1 MAKEGLPSIYD
12 YTLDELK
19 GLLKP
24 SFRAKQVY
32 NWLYKKYANSYDD
45 MKNIPNELKEDL
57 KANYP
62 IDIMTIV
69 KKEQSIDGS
78 IKYLFKLRDNHTV
91 EAVLLLMKDK
101 KRDEEGNIVRSEKYT
116 VCISSQVGCKVGCT
130 FCLTAKGGFV
140 RNLTV
145 GEYIAQIVNIKRDN
159 DIPENKSVNIVYMG
173 MGEPL
178 DNFVNFTKAVEI
190 FSDEEGLSINKRRQ
204 TVSTSGIASKIEKLG
219 EKDLGI
225 QLAISLHAVD
235 DELRSELIPMNKAY
249 NIATI
254 IDAVKKF
261 PVDTRKKVMFEYL
274 VIKNKNDSIDAAKK
288 LIKLLNGINAKVNLI
303 FFNPYPGT
311 TYERPEVE
319 DMLKFKDYL
328 NDRGLICTIRESK
341 GIDISAACGQLK
353 EKEANGN
360 SWNITNNIYS
370 SCSNYNR
377 NRVLYRK

>member
-1 MAKEGLPSIYD
+1 MAKAGTPSIYD
-12 YTLDELK
+12 FTLDELK
-19 GLLKP
+19 ETLKP

-32 NWLYKKYANSYDD
+32 NWLYKKYVTSYDE
-45 MKNIPNELKEDL
+45 MLNIPKDLKEQL
-57 KANYP
+57 INNYP
-62 IDIMTIV
+62 IDVMSIL
-69 KKEQSIDGS
+69 KKEVSTDGS
-78 IKYLFKLRDNHTV
+78 IKYLFKLRDGLTV

-101 KRDEEGNIVRSEKYT
+101 KRNEEGVIVRSEKYT

-159 DIPENKSVNIVYMG
+159 DIPANKSVNIVYMG

-178 DNFVNFTKAVEI
+178 DNFKNFTKAVEV
-190 FSDEEGLSINKRRQ
+190 FSEEEGLSINRRRQ

-219 EKDLGI
+219 EIDLGI

-235 DELRSELIPMNKAY
+235 DDLRSELIPMNKAY
-249 NIATI
+249 NIQTI

-274 VIKNKNDSIDAAKK
+274 VIKNKNDSIEAAQK
-288 LIKLLNGINAKVNLI
+288 LLQLLNGISAKVNLI

-311 TYERPEVE
+311 DYERPEVE

-353 EKEANGN
+353 EKDANGFA
-360 SWNITNNIYS
+360 
-370 SCSNYNR
+370 
-377 NRVLYRK
+377 